1 MILRELATPALSEL
15 LSTSGISLDTG
26 SFRTHLRTD
35 VEELVEEIAAQ
46 YGGFPTETE
55 PAICDFFLRI
65 SPPSRL
71 RRYVRKNVR
80 AYVDEEDPFE
90 PMRRDLAY
98 PLFESALNWCIAA
111 DINRYLLLHSAV
123 VARNGRAAVLPAP
136 SGSGKSTFC
145 AYLTLAG
152 WRLLSDEFAILRP
165 DDGRILGN
173 PRPISLKNESIDYI
187 GEECEADRLSRR
199 FEGTIKGTVAFL
211 RPDGVTLSELHEPCQ
226 PVLVIFPSFQRGASL
241 TLKPIEKA
249 EGFMRLIDNA
259 VNYLTLGKAS
269 FDCLSALVER
279 CAIYQLEYGK
289 VDEAIAALEELLEQA
304 ASGQEAAET

>member
-1 MILRELATPALSEL
+1 MILRELTTPALSEL

-46 YGGFPTETE
+46 YAGFPIETE

-65 SPPSRL
+65 SPPSTL
-71 RRYVRKNVR
+71 RRHVRKNVR
-80 AYVDEEDPFE
+80 AYVDDRDPFE

-98 PLFESALNWCIAA
+98 PLFESALNWCIAT
-111 DINRYLLLHSAV
+111 DINRYLMLHSAV
-123 VARNGRAAVLPAP
+123 VARDGHAVVLPAP

-145 AYLTLAG
+145 AYLSLAG

-165 DDGRILGN
+165 EDGRILGN
-173 PRPISLKNESIDYI
+173 PRPVSLKNESIDYI
-187 GEECEADRLSRR
+187 GQACDAGRLSRR

-211 RPDGVTLSELHEPCQ
+211 RPSGVTLSELHEPCK
-226 PVLVIFPSFQRGASL
+226 PALLVFPSFQRGAPLAL
-241 TLKPIEKA
+241 TRIEKA

-259 VNYLTLGKAS
+259 VNYLTLGQSS
-269 FDCLSALVER
+269 FDCLSSLADR
-279 CAIYQLEYGK
+279 CAIFRLEYGN
-289 VDEAIAALEELLEQA
+289 VDEAIATLEELLEEA
-304 ASGQEAAET
+304 TSSQEAAET